1 MSYVGAYKGPELE
14 HAHNR
19 SVIVYRRSS
28 FNSYWGFV
36 ALDITSEVDGK
47 LDARLLAGPFLCTRS
62 LPEGARVARNGGSK
76 SSEAVHVGFSSG
88 YGGLQCPCLYHL
100 DIIREDAIC

>member
-14 HAHNR
+14 NAHNR
-19 SVIVYRRSS
+19 IVIVYRRSS

-36 ALDITSEVDGK
+36 SLDITSEVDGE
-47 LDARLLAGPFLCTRS
+47 LDARLLAGPFLCTCS

-76 SSEAVHVGFSSG
+76 VAKQFMWGSLQDMADYIAHV
-88 YGGLQCPCLYHL
+88 YTTLT
-100 DIIREDAIC
+100 